1 MTAVPVTTAASR
13 PATDFDIREHISSLG
28 ANLAGMANI
37 IMQLGWPAVG
47 YGVKDSKVIDG
58 SAMHHPVK
66 RARTTFTFLA
76 VALLGSEEDQQV
88 FRRAVTRQH
97 VQVRSD
103 ADSPVQYS
111 AMDPR
116 LQLWVAACLYYGTI
130 DMLER
135 MGRAP
140 QGADA
145 DALYQHCAR
154 FGTSLQ
160 VRPEMWP
167 RDREAFAEYW
177 EQSLQEVSIDEPM
190 RAYLTSLMRHEN
202 LPAPATRL
210 LGDFNT
216 FVTTGFLPPPFRE
229 AMGLDWDD
237 ERQQRFDRLMR
248 RMGAVE
254 RRLPASVRILPFTLL
269 LRNMH
274 KRQRQGRPLV

>member
-1 MTAVPVTTAASR
+1 MTTVAWR
-13 PATDFDIREHISSLG
+13 PATEFDIRQHVSGLG

-37 IMQLGWPAVG
+37 IMQLGWPQVG
-47 YGVKDSKVIDG
+47 YGVKDSTVLDG

-76 VALLGSEEDQQV
+76 VALLGTDEDQQV
-88 FRRAVTRQH
+88 FRRAVNKQH
-97 VQVRSD
+97 AQVRSG
-103 ADSPVQYS
+103 ADSAVQYS
-111 AMDPR
+111 AMDPH
-116 LQLWVAACLYYGTI
+116 LQLWVAACLYYGTA
-130 DMLER
+130 DLLER

-145 DALYQHCAR
+145 DALYAHCAR

-167 RDREAFAEYW
+167 RDRAAFAEYW
-177 EQSLQEVSIDEPM
+177 EQSLQAVSIDEPM

-210 LGDFNT
+210 LGEFNT
-216 FVTTGFLPPPFRE
+216 FVTTGFLPPLFRD
-229 AMGLDWDD
+229 AMGLEWDD
-237 ERQQRFDRLMR
+237 GRQQRFDRLMR
-248 RMGAVE
+248 RIGRVE
-254 RRLPASVRILPFTLL
+254 QRLPASVRVLPFTLL
-269 LRNMH
+269 LRDMH